1 MLAVFS
7 TQRTE
12 FVFVQINN
20 ICKMNC
26 IWSYRVFEPIF
37 ASFKQEN
44 LKDFLIKHIYLNLKK
59 MTMLKIAYTGFVVR
73 LLRGRND

>member
-1 MLAVFS
+1 MFS

-12 FVFVQINN
+12 L
-20 ICKMNC
+20 ICK
-26 IWSYRVFEPIF
+26 IAKWTAFEATEYLNQYF
-37 ASFKQEN
+37 ASFEQEN

-59 MTMLKIAYTGFVVR
+59 MSMLKIAYTGFVVR